1 MGYEVT
7 VDGNTE
13 EVGTK
18 KEVDA
23 TLKEVLADGE
33 THEVAVAKAEP
44 EAPAE
49 EEAAAADKGEDEGP
63 AGVGGVPVV
72 L

>member
-1 MGYEVT
+1 MGYEVKH
-7 VDGNTE
+7 DGEVE
-13 EVGTK
+13 EVATK

-33 THEVAVAKAEP
+33 EHTVAVAKAEP

-49 EEAAAADKGEDEGP
+49 EEAKADDKDDEGP
-63 AGVGGVPVV
+63 AGVGGIPVV